1 LEFRIPDSTLLNTG
15 AMEDDDSTC
24 FLISHTFLVGAPPT
38 ITMAAPSKA
47 AVFRAIS
54 ASRRS
59 CNRFQPGRTVP
70 HEILKDVLETSL
82 VRFACLVDLR
92 HVSVVGSAFN
102 AMSR

>member
-1 LEFRIPDSTLLNTG
+1 MTIRLAS
-15 AMEDDDSTC
+15 
-24 FLISHTFLVGAPPT
+24 TFLVGAPST

-82 VRFACLVDLR
+82 VRFACGVLDLR
-92 HVSVVGSAFN
+92 QQASVCCWVGIFS
-102 AMSR
+102 

>member
-1 LEFRIPDSTLLNTG
+1 
-15 AMEDDDSTC
+15 
-24 FLISHTFLVGAPPT
+24 
-38 ITMAAPSKA
+38 MAAPSKA

-54 ASRRS
+54 ESRRS

-92 HVSVVGSAFN
+92 QRVCVVGSARVEMELPCRRSLYSTSVMN
-102 AMSR
+102 YSYRHSGYESLSW